1 MDVRETFEFPSFG
14 RSAANPP
21 FRARGLEETR
31 LHGRERLGLPSRGRC
46 LSRAALAS
54 AALSLMLSCAP
65 GFALWAQVAEGALES
80 RADPETSG
88 GEPPHEGKPPAAE
101 APAREEPAAAEAPAQ
116 APKEPGPTPG
126 PEIARP
132 EERPGSWGRKPTRI
146 DLSLEDAIRM
156 AIENNLNV
164 KISKIDEG
172 VREREVEAAR
182 GIFDPSLNLGTT
194 YAKNRE
200 PTASIL
206 YVPGVTTIGL
216 NKFETLSYYGS
227 ISGTHLLGTRYE
239 LRVSQS
245 ERDNPTVN
253 KTFTL
258 LNPIAQTQVIASL
271 RQPLLKGAWYTVN
284 TADVRIAE
292 NTARLAR
299 EQLELAVIDTVFRV
313 EEAYWNLLF
322 ATKNLEAKEKT
333 LEVTLANLEN
343 VRRKRQVG
351 TLAAIDVTT
360 AESQVALRRAELE
373 EAKLLAE
380 NARDELLNLVNYTGD
395 RSLKELWEDGT
406 RRLPFDEIQLNP
418 TTPPEFVWPPVDRHE
433 ALSLAFSKRP
443 EYRQLDLNLLN
454 DEIRLSV
461 AKNALLP
468 SLDVIGQWTQSGLQD
483 SFGDSWDELGTGR
496 YYSWFAGVEF
506 SIPIPN
512 RGPRSAYQ
520 NARDAIRRTRL
531 QRMDL
536 ENRIVLEV
544 DAAIRTIA
552 SLRRKVAELEE
563 RVRLQSE
570 LLQAERVKLEAGK
583 SIPYTV
589 SVIENDLVADQTNAL
604 RANADLQRAIAEFY
618 RATGT
623 LLERHRIQVVSD

>member
-1 MDVRETFEFPSFG
+1 
-14 RSAANPP
+14 
-21 FRARGLEETR
+21 
-31 LHGRERLGLPSRGRC
+31 
-46 LSRAALAS
+46 
-54 AALSLMLSCAP
+54 
-65 GFALWAQVAEGALES
+65 
-80 RADPETSG
+80 
-88 GEPPHEGKPPAAE
+88 
-101 APAREEPAAAEAPAQ
+101 
-116 APKEPGPTPG
+116 
-126 PEIARP
+126 
-132 EERPGSWGRKPTRI
+132 
-146 DLSLEDAIRM
+146 M
-156 AIENNLNV
+156 AVENNLNV
-164 KISKIDEG
+164 RVSKIDED
-172 VREREVEAAR
+172 VRKRDVEAAR

-239 LRVSQS
+239 LRVAQS

-258 LNPIAQTQVIASL
+258 LNPIAQTQVTAAL

-299 EQLELAVIDTVFRV
+299 EQLELVVIDTVFRV

-360 AESQVALRRAELE
+360 AESQVALRRAEVE

-418 TTPPEFVWPPVDRHE
+418 TTPPEFAGPPADRHE
-433 ALSLAFSKRP
+433 ALSLAFSRRP

-468 SLDVIGQWTQSGLQD
+468 SLDVIGQWTQAGLQD
-483 SFGDSWDELGTGR
+483 SLAESWDELGTGR

-512 RGPRSAYQ
+512 RGPRNAYR
-520 NARDAIRRTRL
+520 NAQDSIRRTRL

-604 RANADLQRAIAEFY
+604 RANADLQRAIAEFH